1 MRLDLFQYTL
11 QLQQLATVALNLSVA
26 LAVGGGLSSTW
37 LRRAS
42 SCWARDMRRWL
53 RGAALAAFA
62 LALPADVAVLWLQG
76 AAMAEVPLAQAAP
89 ATQALLAGTHY
100 GAAWIAGFI
109 ALLLAAAVAVKARP
123 AHWTLAALAVFLYT
137 RSIVGH
143 AGADGDLSLPA
154 AADWL
159 HLVLI
164 SVWLG
169 EVLVA
174 ALGTLRRPAA
184 DYAGRIEQAGYVQ
197 ALSHSATAALG
208 GIVLTGL
215 YAAWRALGSL
225 DNVVGNPYGATLA
238 IKLALVAAA
247 ALLGGANRFMLMPGL
262 LAGLRGRGDG
272 AEPARRRF
280 ARVLQ
285 IEALVLVA
293 VMIAAAV
300 LSSTGQPGAP

>member
-1 MRLDLFQYTL
+1 VLLDAIE
-11 QLQQLATVALNLSVA
+11 LQQLATVALNLSVA
-26 LAVGGGLSSTW
+26 LAVGSGLSSAW

-42 SCWARDMRRWL
+42 SSWAGDMRRWL

-62 LALPADVAVLWLQG
+62 LALPADIAVLWLQG
-76 AAMAEVPLAQAAP
+76 AAMAEVPLAQAAA

-100 GAAWIAGFI
+100 GAAWIAGFV
-109 ALLLAAAVAVKARP
+109 ALLLAAAVAVTARST
-123 AHWTLAALAVFLYT
+123 HWTLAALAGFLYT
-137 RSIVGH
+137 RSIVSH
-143 AGADGDLSLPA
+143 AGADGDISLQA

-174 ALGTLRRPAA
+174 ALGTLRRPATGP
-184 DYAGRIEQAGYVQ
+184 AGRIEQAGYVE
-197 ALSHSATAALG
+197 ALSHSATVALG
-208 GIVLTGL
+208 GIALTGL

-225 DNVVGNPYGATLA
+225 DNPANLVGTPYGATLA
-238 IKLALVAAA
+238 IKLALVSAAS
-247 ALLGGANRFMLMPGL
+247 LLGGANRFVVMPGL
-262 LAGLRGRGDG
+262 LAGLRGSG
-272 AEPARRRF
+272 AGAAPAGRRF

-293 VMIAAAV
+293 VLIAAAV
-300 LSSTGQPGAP
+300 LSSTGQPGAA

>member
-1 MRLDLFQYTL
+1 MLLDTIE
-11 QLQQLATVALNLSVA
+11 LQQLATVALNLSVA
-26 LAVGGGLSSTW
+26 LAVGSGLSSAW

-42 SCWARDMRRWL
+42 SSWAGDMRRWL

-62 LALPADVAVLWLQG
+62 LALPADIAVLWLQG

-109 ALLLAAAVAVKARP
+109 ALLLAAAVAVTARP

-137 RSIVGH
+137 RSIGGH
-143 AGADGDLSLPA
+143 AGADGDLSLQV

-174 ALGTLRRPAA
+174 ALGTMRRPAA
-184 DYAGRIEQAGYVQ
+184 DYAGRIEQASYVQ

-208 GIVLTGL
+208 GIVLTGM

-225 DNVVGNPYGATLA
+225 DNPTYLFGTPYGATLA

-247 ALLGGANRFMLMPGL
+247 ALLGGANRFVVMPGL

-293 VMIAAAV
+293 VLIAAAV